1 MSLNTKNQKIV
12 NKMIEL
18 LESKGF
24 IQDRYG
30 NMKDKTG
37 IYRYKFNTTSYRYET
52 RIQNKPIKWIKLSG
66 EYYKN
71 VNIE

>member
-1 MSLNTKNQKIV
+1 MINKKNLKVIEKMKI
-12 NKMIEL
+12 K

-24 IQDRYG
+24 TEDRYG
-30 NMKDKTG
+30 NMKDRTG

>member
-12 NKMIEL
+12 NKMITH

-37 IYRYKFNTTSYRYET
+37 IYRYKFQTTSYRLEKKIDT
-52 RIQNKPIKWIKLSG
+52 KPTQWMKLSG